1 MSSLNRQSLG
11 EEIANAVSHGIGAL
25 LAVLGTVVLIV
36 YASYNSS
43 VSGIVSAA
51 IYGFCLIF
59 LYLMSTIY
67 HAITN
72 STAKKI
78 FQVLDHCSIFL
89 LILGSYV
96 PICIVLLPPELGWKL
111 LGINLL
117 LTVVGITLNAISLSR
132 WEKLSLLKL
141 TDGRFSG
148 IFGGDISSEVE
159 KKRALQSIVCGVVI
173 GMICGFIGAG
183 GGMMMLLILTSVL
196 GYELKTAVGTSVF
209 IMTFT
214 ALTGA
219 ASHFAIG
226 GAPDWTV
233 FILCV
238 LFTLLWARIAAVF
251 ASKADAKT
259 LNRATGI
266 VLVVLGIVVMG
277 FNLLTK

>member
-132 WEKLSLLKL
+132 WEKLWLLMYVLMGWSVIIALPYLWKML
-141 TDGRFSG
+141 PADGLMLLVSGGLAYTIG
-148 IFGGDISSEVE
+148 IFFYAD
-159 KKRALQSIVCGVVI
+159 KKHKFMHSVWHLFVMTG
-173 GMICGFIGAG
+173 
-183 GGMMMLLILTSVL
+183 SVL
-196 GYELKTAVGTSVF
+196 HYFFVLY
-209 IMTFT
+209 
-214 ALTGA
+214 
-219 ASHFAIG
+219 
-226 GAPDWTV
+226 
-233 FILCV
+233 FIL
-238 LFTLLWARIAAVF
+238 
-251 ASKADAKT
+251 
-259 LNRATGI
+259 
-266 VLVVLGIVVMG
+266 
-277 FNLLTK
+277 

>member
-89 LILGSYV
+89 LILSFLCLQLIYFARFRRGV
-96 PICIVLLPPELGWKL
+96 
-111 LGINLL
+111 
-117 LTVVGITLNAISLSR
+117 LSR
-132 WEKLSLLKL
+132 PS
-141 TDGRFSG
+141 RF
-148 IFGGDISSEVE
+148 
-159 KKRALQSIVCGVVI
+159 
-173 GMICGFIGAG
+173 
-183 GGMMMLLILTSVL
+183 
-196 GYELKTAVGTSVF
+196 
-209 IMTFT
+209 
-214 ALTGA
+214 
-219 ASHFAIG
+219 
-226 GAPDWTV
+226 
-233 FILCV
+233 
-238 LFTLLWARIAAVF
+238 
-251 ASKADAKT
+251 
-259 LNRATGI
+259 
-266 VLVVLGIVVMG
+266 
-277 FNLLTK
+277 

>member
-96 PICIVLLPPELGWKL
+96 PICI
-111 LGINLL
+111 
-117 LTVVGITLNAISLSR
+117 GITLNAISLSR
-132 WEKLSLLKL
+132 WEKLSLLMYVLMGWSVIIALPYLWKML
-141 TDGRFSG
+141 PADGLMLLVSGGLAYTIG
-148 IFGGDISSEVE
+148 IFFYAD
-159 KKRALQSIVCGVVI
+159 KKHKFMHSVWHLFVMTG
-173 GMICGFIGAG
+173 
-183 GGMMMLLILTSVL
+183 SVL
-196 GYELKTAVGTSVF
+196 HYFLV
-209 IMTFT
+209 
-214 ALTGA
+214 LY
-219 ASHFAIG
+219 
-226 GAPDWTV
+226 
-233 FILCV
+233 FIL
-238 LFTLLWARIAAVF
+238 
-251 ASKADAKT
+251 
-259 LNRATGI
+259 
-266 VLVVLGIVVMG
+266 
-277 FNLLTK
+277 